1 MSVTVDFRGAP
12 AGSYM
17 VYLIQKSKDYAI
29 FVDKNI
35 QFLQIGLSA
44 NVVGSGDITSS
55 IAGGSKLVI

>member
-1 MSVTVDFRGAP
+1 
-12 AGSYM
+12 M